1 MATFDFIIGDDGR
14 AKPVIPVTVFLTTEE
29 EKAAMVE
36 AAKRRTLRLIEWHP
50 IEIRDGEIDGA
61 PQECRLS
68 GKSVLISYRTDEG
81 EVLTMPGWV
90 TEDEYGRPSFFLDG
104 DEYGLEDVPGGIGQD
119 AIDPDRVLAWA
130 EMPQPYKPKE
140 EEGTT

>member
-29 EKAAMVE
+29 EKAAMIE

-50 IEIRDGEIDGA
+50 IEVRNGEIDGLL
-61 PQECRLS
+61 PEDGQM
-68 GKSVLISYRTDEG
+68 VLISTIPEG
-81 EVLTMPGWV
+81 V
-90 TEDEYGRPSFFLDG
+90 TVDVFCEDQDGSFF
-104 DEYGLEDVPGGIGQD
+104 EDWDWPQIK
-119 AIDPDRVLAWA
+119 AWA
-130 EMPQPYKPKE
+130 PMPEPYKPKR

>member
-29 EKAAMVE
+29 EKAAMIE

-50 IEIRDGEIDGA
+50 IEIRNGKIVGVLPEDGQGVLVSTIFDG
-61 PQECRLS
+61 
-68 GKSVLISYRTDEG
+68 
-81 EVLTMPGWV
+81 V
-90 TEDEYGRPSFFLDG
+90 TVDFFSEDRDGGFF
-104 DEYGLEDVPGGIGQD
+104 EDWDWSQV
-119 AIDPDRVLAWA
+119 VAWA
-130 EMPQPYKPKE
+130 EMPEPYKPR

>member
-29 EKAAMVE
+29 EKEAMIE

-50 IEIRDGEIDGA
+50 IEVRDGEIVGLLPEDG
-61 PQECRLS
+61 QM
-68 GKSVLISYRTDEG
+68 VLISVIYARGKRGVAVDVFCG
-81 EVLTMPGWV
+81 DQDGGYF
-90 TEDEYGRPSFFLDG
+90 EDWDWL
-104 DEYGLEDVPGGIGQD
+104 
-119 AIDPDRVLAWA
+119 RVKAWA
-130 EMPQPYKPKE
+130 EMPEPYKPR